1 MTDVQTA
8 KISEA
13 AWVNLKLNIDTL
25 QEKTSSTVVK
35 FDYDDS
41 TKKVKCLIWDCL
53 IQNLINTQADQVAQL
68 TLYEAMVDQYY
79 HRIAEVL
86 HQISIARTEFNID
99 RDIKFEICGNYGED
113 FRTICEF
120 NVQGVVWNERTLS

>member
-8 KISEA
+8 KISEG
-13 AWVNLKLNIDTL
+13 AWVNLKLNIDML
-25 QEKTSSTVVK
+25 QEKTSSTFVK

-41 TKKVKCLIWDCL
+41 TKKIKCLIWDKA

-68 TLYEAMVDQYY
+68 TLYEVMVDQYY

-86 HQISIARTEFNID
+86 HGISIARTEFNMD
-99 RDIKFEICGNYGED
+99 RDIKFEICGSYGED
-113 FRTICEF
+113 FSTICEF
-120 NVQGVVWNERTLS
+120 NVQGVVWNEKTLS